1 MFASFALAVFNLE
14 AKTMRRLAI
23 TIPALLFAA
32 DASAI
37 SRYNTNT
44 MSCARV
50 MAALNTDGAAI
61 LRYPAPNNPSL
72 QLYDRYVRDN
82 RFCSSTQR
90 ALVTPVPTSDNRN
103 CPVRKCV
110 RVSTGGGNR

>member
-1 MFASFALAVFNLE
+1 
-14 AKTMRRLAI
+14 MRRLAI

-50 MAALNTDGAAI
+50 TAALNADGEAI

-72 QLYDRYVRDN
+72 QLYDRYVSDDRS
-82 RFCSSTQR
+82 CSRGQR
-90 ALVTPVPTSDNRN
+90 AVPMSVPTADNRN
-103 CPVRKCV
+103 CRVRKCI
-110 RVSTGGGNR
+110 RVSSGGGNR

>member
-1 MFASFALAVFNLE
+1 
-14 AKTMRRLAI
+14 MRRLAI

-50 MAALNTDGAAI
+50 MAALNADGVAI
-61 LRYPAPNNPSL
+61 LRYPARNNPSL
-72 QLYDRYVRDN
+72 QLYDRYVRD
-82 RFCSSTQR
+82 RSFCTSTQS
-90 ALVTPVPTSDNRN
+90 ALVMSVPTSDNRN

-110 RVSTGGGNR
+110 RVSSAGGNR